1 MREKERERGGEG
13 ERENDRLTKRQ
24 KTDIGRK
31 DSGRIGNSIAI
42 MIYFVNRKM

>member
-1 MREKERERGGEG
+1 MREKERERAWEG